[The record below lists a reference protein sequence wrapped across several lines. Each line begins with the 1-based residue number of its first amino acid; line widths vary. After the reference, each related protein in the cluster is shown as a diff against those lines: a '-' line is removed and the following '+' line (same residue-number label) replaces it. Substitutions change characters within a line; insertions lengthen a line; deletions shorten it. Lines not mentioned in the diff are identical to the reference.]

1 MAFNFGKINSS
12 GKHSNEAMLLE
23 WLRGN
28 KGISIA
34 SHDIQLNAV
43 QWIREYYEHYVSPDT
58 ISRLWRKM
66 REDYRTDKENSS
78 LYQNGLTYREVKSNP
93 FNDSRF
99 KKYEVSD
106 AN

>member
-1 MAFNFGKINSS
+1 MAS

-23 WLRGN
+23 WLRAN
-28 KGISIA
+28 KNTVFA
-34 SHDIQLNAV
+34 SHDIQLHCV

-58 ISRLWRKM
+58 MSRLWRKM
-66 REDYRTDKENSS
+66 REEYNTDKDNS
-78 LYQNGLTYREVKSNP
+78 GLHRWGLSYREITRDG
-93 FNDSRF
+93 FDDSRT